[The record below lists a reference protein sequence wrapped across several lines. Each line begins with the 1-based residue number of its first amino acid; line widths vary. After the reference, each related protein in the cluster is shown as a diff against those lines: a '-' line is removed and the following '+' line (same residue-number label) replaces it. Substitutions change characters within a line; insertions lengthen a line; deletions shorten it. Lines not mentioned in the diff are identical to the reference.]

1 MGVVKG
7 GGHFLRPISASRLSN
22 PAAAQNGAIAQ
33 DTLCVGR
40 RAGPSGT
47 TISVSNAP
55 VDSTSTNTAQRP
67 DISVIVV
74 SWNTREELRACLES
88 VLAGLRG
95 TLGEVIVVDNAS
107 ADGSAEMVKAS
118 FPEVHIIRNAR
129 NLGFAAGCN
138 MGLQVAAGRY
148 LLLLNPDTIVLDDV
162 LAATVRYLD
171 DHPNVGAFGCRILNS
186 DGTLDPSCFRDP
198 SVLNTF
204 LGLTGLARL
213 RWPRALG
220 RERMT
225 HWLRDSERDVDVVT
239 GCYLATRR
247 EVVDDIGPL
256 DSGYFFCGEE
266 ADWCR
271 RIRSGGWVV
280 RFAPVGDIIH
290 AGGVAG
296 RKLNEWRDLLG
307 MAGLVRY
314 VHHHDGSLAGWAIW
328 GLLWLHAASRT
339 IAFAVIAHAGRGDEV
354 RLMAK
359 ARRDHCRR
367 VVKGYSNVRMLA
379 GLRRPTGK
387 QQLTDGTLSQDP
399 GRGWQT
405 GSPVAESV
413 LAVPQSGSGSRPEHG
428 QF

>member
-1 MGVVKG
+1 
-7 GGHFLRPISASRLSN
+7 
-22 PAAAQNGAIAQ
+22 
-33 DTLCVGR
+33 
-40 RAGPSGT
+40 
-47 TISVSNAP
+47 
-55 VDSTSTNTAQRP
+55 
-67 DISVIVV
+67 VIVV
-74 SWNTREELRACLES
+74 SWNTREELRGCLES

-95 TLGEVIVVDNAS
+95 TFGEVIVVDNAS
-107 ADGSAEMVKAS
+107 ADGSAEMVETW
-118 FPEVHIIRNAR
+118 FPEVHIVRNAR

-138 MGLQVAAGRY
+138 IGLQVAAGRY
-148 LLLLNPDTIVLDDV
+148 LLLLNPDTIVLHDV

-186 DGTLDPSCFRDP
+186 DGTLHSSCFRDP

-271 RIRSGGWVV
+271 RIRSGGWAV

-296 RKLNEWRDLLG
+296 RKLSEWRDLLG

-314 VHHHDGSLAGWAIW
+314 VHHHDGPLAGWAMW

-339 IAFAVIAHAGRGDEV
+339 IAFGVIAHGGRSDEV
-354 RLMAK
+354 RRMAK

-367 VVKGYSNVRMLA
+367 VVRGYSKVRMLA
-379 GLRRPTGK
+379 GLRRPRGP
-387 QQLTDGTLSQDP
+387 QQLP
-399 GRGWQT
+399 GVAQVESLVEAGKPVLRNASVAPAAPQRGIGEAGHGPNTASSEYERSPT
-405 GSPVAESV
+405 GGASAP
-413 LAVPQSGSGSRPEHG
+413 LK
-428 QF
+428 